1 MNEQANADDDIQA
14 VAPDMVDVS
23 AVPSGAGCADC
34 DAAQPPGWWFH
45 LRRCTACGHVGCCD
59 SSPGQHA
66 RGHFTATGHSIIQ
79 SFEPG
84 EDWYYSLSTN
94 QLLSGLRLA
103 GPSAH
108 PANQPAPGP
117 AGRVPANWKSLL
129 HR

>member
-1 MNEQANADDDIQA
+1 MNEQADADDDVLD
-14 VAPDMVDVS
+14 VAPDRVDVS
-23 AVPSGAGCADC
+23 VVPSGEGCSDC

-45 LRRCTACGHVGCCD
+45 LRRCAACGHVGCCD

-66 RGHFTATGHSIIQ
+66 RGHFRTTGHSIIQ

-84 EDWYYSLSTN
+84 EDWYFDFSSN
-94 QLLSGLRLA
+94 QMLSGPRLA

-108 PANQPAPGP
+108 PADQPAPGP
-117 AGRVPANWKSLL
+117 VGRVPANWKSLL